1 MYNLVI
7 NNDFVF
13 TSRYM
18 FKGGSDD
25 DTFVTFIGN
34 KFFSK
39 LGNILFS
46 LRINDILYTFLMEKL
61 SHLKN

>member
-1 MYNLVI
+1 MI
-7 NNDFVF
+7 FF

-34 KFFSK
+34 KFSK

-46 LRINDILYTFLMEKL
+46 LG
-61 SHLKN
+61 